1 MNEQDIGRAVRAIKT
16 PEGMEER
23 IVGAL
28 RADRPKPRLRVLWAA
43 ITACLLLALPAMAAV
58 DPLYEQLY
66 RVAPDIAQYFRP
78 VRMADEDNGILMEVE
93 SQMVEGGA
101 ARVLLSLRDTKENR
115 VDATCDLYDGY
126 DIRAPHGWEGH
137 CESMGFDEKTGK
149 ASFLVT
155 LERPDGQDVAGD
167 KITFSLRC
175 FLSGKKAY
183 EDIGIPVDLSALATE
198 KPARTVMP
206 MGGSASASGNETKVL
221 QEEAPYDAFPVKG
234 IALTGIG
241 LMEGKLHVQMRV
253 ENRLQND
260 NNGYFYLKDAEGNM
274 IRSSGSC
281 YFADTASGRRVDYME
296 DIFDVPPDTLKGC
309 TLHGS
314 FYTAQRYTEGNWQV
328 TFPLEKAR

>member
-1 MNEQDIGRAVRAIKT
+1 MNEQDIGRAIRAIKT

-23 IVGAL
+23 IIGTL

-43 ITACLLLALPAMAAV
+43 AAACLLLALPAMAAV
-58 DPLYEQLY
+58 DSLYEQLY

-78 VRMADEDNGILMEVE
+78 VRMADEDKGILMEVE
-93 SQMVEGGA
+93 SQLVEGDT

-115 VDATCDLYDGY
+115 VDATCDLYDSY
-126 DIRAPHGWEGH
+126 SIRTPRGLVGH
-137 CESMGFDEKTGK
+137 CETMGFEEKTGK

-155 LERPDGQDVAGD
+155 LQDMDGKNIAGD
-167 KITFSLRC
+167 KITFSLGC

-183 EDIGIPVDLSALATE
+183 EDIAVPVDLSALAVE
-198 KPARTVMP
+198 KPDRIVMP
-206 MGGSASASGNETKVL
+206 TGGGVPAPGQEIKAL

-241 LMEGKLHVQMRV
+241 LMDGKLHVQMRV

-260 NNGYFYLKDAEGNM
+260 NHGYFYLKDAEDNM
-274 IRSSGSC
+274 IRSSDTI
-281 YFADTASGRRVDYME
+281 YFIDTASGGRVDYIE
-296 DIFDVPPDTLKGC
+296 DVFAVPPDTLKHC

-314 FYTAQRYTEGNWQV
+314 FYTADQYTEGDWQV
-328 TFPLEKAR
+328 TFPLEKAK